1 MLPSRKHSF
10 SVRTATLRASR
21 EGRSAWRAPG
31 HLLERRRRAVQR
43 SIARSAAGP
52 SAAEQRTARHHWL
65 ASLRRRLVPA
75 SARGRP
81 IRHRAAVRDHRPR
94 QASPP
99 RGGVAAPGLAERHFG
114 EWRMGFAAMTTIS
127 KRLPVIQS
135 TCRPVASRAQPQVRQ
150 TGYLRHFATG
160 GFTATSRPSRLT
172 FPVFQRVAA
181 QLSRA
186 GSDQTIALLGV
197 ARS

>member
-1 MLPSRKHSF
+1 MHQVIYS
-10 SVRTATLRASR
+10 
-21 EGRSAWRAPG
+21 
-31 HLLERRRRAVQR
+31 
-43 SIARSAAGP
+43 SAAVEPFSEASLAQLLARARLHNERLGITGLLLYDDG
-52 SAAEQRTARHHWL
+52 SFLQVLEGDQSVIEQLYETIGRDKRHHRVVAL
-65 ASLRRRLVPA
+65 LRRDV
-75 SARGRP
+75 
-81 IRHRAAVRDHRPR
+81 
-94 QASPP
+94 
-99 RGGVAAPGLAERHFG
+99 AERHFG